1 MPDSDPT
8 DVGTAATQ
16 PPEARRRPREPW
28 PVAVGVLLAAMIV
41 ACVAFWFIA
50 AANPD
55 PVVGDPWQAG
65 SRFQEA
71 IRAAGSTRPA
81 APPGNAAP
89 RAPDERRT
97 GP

>member
-1 MPDSDPT
+1 MRDKNEEGRSR
-8 DVGTAATQ
+8 V
-16 PPEARRRPREPW
+16 EPW

-41 ACVAFWFIA
+41 ACIAFWFIA

-65 SRFQEA
+65 SRFQDA
-71 IRAAGSTRPA
+71 IQAAGSTLPA